1 MRGDLPDWAVA
12 LGYALTG
19 RELPL
24 AAPAG
29 DVHALLAELAA
40 AGWDEARLRELRA
53 SSAGWPFPVPSSVRG
68 SLGAAQLHAC
78 VRGVVDV
85 LVPAAANVADARP
98 LDADERRLLAE
109 VPPHHGS

>member
-1 MRGDLPDWAVA
+1 MGSDLPDWAVA

-19 RELPL
+19 RELAL

-29 DVHALLAELAA
+29 DIHALLAELAA

-53 SSAGWPFPVPSSVRG
+53 SSASWPFAVPRTVRG
-68 SLGAAQLHAC
+68 SLGAAQLNAC

-85 LVPAAANVADARP
+85 LVPATANVADARP
-98 LDADERRLLAE
+98 PDADERRLLAE